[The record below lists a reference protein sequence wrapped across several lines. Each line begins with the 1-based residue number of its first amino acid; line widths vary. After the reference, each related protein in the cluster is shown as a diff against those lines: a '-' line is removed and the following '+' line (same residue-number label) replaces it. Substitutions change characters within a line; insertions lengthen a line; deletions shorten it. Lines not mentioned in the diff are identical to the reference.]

1 LRKALNGLGC
11 QRHLTVNAPG
21 ADRLLE
27 TAMRRSLA
35 FVLPLLIATLA
46 YAADATPEDT
56 VKQYLT
62 AVKSGNFKQAYPL
75 VTRDMAQNK
84 SEEDWVK
91 EQQWVMQMAE
101 VKIFDFHV
109 YPGKIEGS
117 TAYVPNV
124 LNSQDKF
131 LNQLGVV
138 EHELYTLVQED
149 GRWKINQQQIVEN
162 TDLAKWFP
170 KEPPADKK

>member
-1 LRKALNGLGC
+1 MKLRWMAVAGL
-11 QRHLTVNAPG
+11 V
-21 ADRLLE
+21 LL
-27 TAMRRSLA
+27 LGGG
-35 FVLPLLIATLA
+35 VV
-46 YAADATPEDT
+46 AADAPTPEDT

-62 AVKSGNFKQAYPL
+62 AVKAGDFNAAYPL
-75 VTRDMAQNK
+75 VTHDMAQNK
-84 SEEDWVK
+84 SKDEWVK

-101 VKIFDFHV
+101 VKIFEFQI
-109 YPGKIEGS
+109 YPGKIEGDK
-117 TAYVPNV
+117 AFVPNV

-138 EHELYTLVQED
+138 EHELYTLVKED

-170 KEPPADKK
+170 KGSGADKK

>member
-1 LRKALNGLGC
+1 MRFWIAL
-11 QRHLTVNAPG
+11 
-21 ADRLLE
+21 
-27 TAMRRSLA
+27 M
-35 FVLPLLIATLA
+35 LIVASTGVR
-46 YAADATPEDT
+46 AADQPTPEET

-62 AVKSGNFKQAYPL
+62 AVKGNDFNTAYPL

-84 SEEDWVK
+84 SKDEWVK

-101 VKIFDFHV
+101 VKIFDFQV
-109 YPGKIEGS
+109 YPGKIEGDK
-117 TAYVPNV
+117 AYVPNV

-138 EHELYTLVQED
+138 EHELYTLVKED

-170 KEPPADKK
+170 KEAPSQPK

>member
-1 LRKALNGLGC
+1 M
-11 QRHLTVNAPG
+11 
-21 ADRLLE
+21 
-27 TAMRRSLA
+27 AMRYWMALT
-35 FVLPLLIATLA
+35 LLLLVATPA
-46 YAADATPEDT
+46 SAADATPEET

-62 AVKSGNFKQAYPL
+62 AVKAGDFNTAYPL

-84 SEEDWVK
+84 SKDEWVK
-91 EQQWVMQMAE
+91 EQQWVIQMAE
-101 VKIFDFHV
+101 VKIFEFQV
-109 YPGKIEGS
+109 YPGKIEGDK
-117 TAYVPNV
+117 AYVPNI

-138 EHELYTLVQED
+138 EHELYTLVKED

-170 KEPPADKK
+170 KDAGNAAK